1 MSMLVNPKLSKSY
14 STSLSIYKESKYS
27 LSFFANCDLVIIGT
41 STLKLPI
48 SYFSSCFNNF
58 A

>member
-1 MSMLVNPKLSKSY
+1 MLVNPKLSKSY
-14 STSLSIYKESKYS
+14 STNLLIYKESKYS